1 MLEYQGK
8 VVKVI
13 NEAAHKWER
22 FATRLH
28 FGFSDIK
35 RIQEDCHYQQV
46 KACQQVVGEWL
57 SGKGRKPTS
66 WSTVI
71 AALNEIEL
79 SELAKDLTAVLEAGG
94 R

>member
-1 MLEYQGK
+1 MIKYQGK

-13 NEAAHKWER
+13 DGAAHKWER

-35 RIQEDCHYQQV
+35 RIQKDCHYQQV
-46 KACQQVVGEWL
+46 EACQQVVGEWL

-66 WSTVI
+66 WSTVVE
-71 AALNEIEL
+71 ALNEIEL
-79 SELAKDLTAVLEAGG
+79 SELAKDLTSVLEAGG

>member
-8 VVKVI
+8 VIKVI
-13 NEAAHKWER
+13 HAVAHKWEQ

-28 FGFSDIK
+28 FEFCDIK
-35 RIQEDCHYQQV
+35 CIAKECRLQPVE
-46 KACQQVVGEWL
+46 ACQQIVGEWL

-71 AALNEIEL
+71 EALNEIEL
-79 SELAKDLTAVLEAGG
+79 CELAMDVTTVLEARG